1 MVNYLIVYRAWHY
14 FVYYIRLLT
23 LINQQITPIL
33 GEKVTEQIGYI
44 GLGIMGKAMVENLAK
59 AGHHVNVYARR
70 QTSINALQTDN
81 VQAFSSPKDLAMAST
96 VIISCVSDTPDVE
109 EVLVGTEGVLEGLQ
123 PGTLVIDMS
132 TISPEATRT
141 MSKQFSQ
148 AGGSMLDAP
157 VSGGEV
163 GAIAATLSIMVG
175 GDNTDFERALPIFEC
190 LGKNITHVGESG
202 AGQVA
207 KACNN
212 LVAAETMVAVAEA
225 YLLAKSCNVDPAK
238 VREALLGGFA
248 YSRVLE
254 LHGQRVLDNNYK
266 PGFKT
271 KLHAKDLRIALNS
284 ANTHSIK
291 LPGAELSSHYL
302 ETLLK
307 QDNGDLDSAAIAKV
321 ILEE

>member
-1 MVNYLIVYRAWHY
+1 MAENL
-14 FVYYIRLLT
+14 
-23 LINQQITPIL
+23 
-33 GEKVTEQIGYI
+33 GYI
-44 GLGIMGKAMVENLAK
+44 GLGIMGKAMVENLTK

-70 QTSINALQTDN
+70 QASLNALETDN
-81 VQAFSSPKDLAMAST
+81 ITPFPSPASLAEAST

-109 EVLVGTEGVLEGLQ
+109 EVLVGPQGAIQGLQ
-123 PGTLVIDMS
+123 PGALVIDMS
-132 TISPEATRT
+132 TISPETT
-141 MSKQFSQ
+141 QSMYQQFSK
-148 AGGSMLDAP
+148 AGGSLLDAP

-175 GDNTDFERALPIFEC
+175 GDKKDFERALPIFES
-190 LGKNITHVGESG
+190 LGKNIIHVGASG

-225 YLLAKSCNVDPAK
+225 YLLAQSCNVDPAK

-266 PGFKT
+266 PGFKA

-284 ANTHSIK
+284 AKTHDIK
-291 LPGAELSSHYL
+291 MPGAELSAHYL
-302 ETLLK
+302 ETLLE
-307 QDNGDLDSAAIAKV
+307 QDNGELDSAAIAKV
-321 ILEE
+321 ILEN

>member
-1 MVNYLIVYRAWHY
+1 M
-14 FVYYIRLLT
+14 
-23 LINQQITPIL
+23 
-33 GEKVTEQIGYI
+33 TEQIGYI

-70 QTSINALQTDN
+70 QASVDALEADN
-81 VQAFSSPKDLAMAST
+81 IQAFPSPKSLAEQSS

-109 EVLVGTEGVLEGLQ
+109 EVLIGPEGVIHGLKA
-123 PGTLVIDMS
+123 GSLVIDMS
-132 TISPEATRT
+132 TISPDATRVMHQT
-141 MSKQFSQ
+141 FLQ
-148 AGGSMLDAP
+148 ASSSLLDAP

-175 GDNTDFERALPIFEC
+175 GDKKDFDRALPIFEK
-190 LGKNITHVGESG
+190 LGKNIIHVGESG

-212 LVAAETMVAVAEA
+212 LVAAETMVAISEA
-225 YLLAKSCNVDPAK
+225 FLLAKSCNVDPAK

-248 YSRVLE
+248 YSKVLE

-266 PGFKT
+266 PGFKN

-284 ANTHSIK
+284 ANTQSIK
-291 LPGAELSSHYL
+291 MPGAELCSQYL
-302 ETLLK
+302 EQLVE
-307 QDNGDLDSAAIAKV
+307 QGNGELDSASIAKI
-321 ILEE
+321 ILEN